1 MFIRVSE
8 QGCNFQIDLLK
19 SQICFKG
26 EKRLVI
32 LTPASFK
39 LESGGILF
47 FFFKKKLTKN
57 YYEELYWQAD
67 YLEKPTE
74 HLLFTLSIGN

>member
-39 LESGGILF
+39 LEGGGILL
-47 FFFKKKLTKN
+47 KKKKKRTKN
-57 YYEELYWQAD
+57 YYEKL
-67 YLEKPTE
+67 
-74 HLLFTLSIGN
+74 